1 MRRKI
6 ILCILHLILI
16 GSLIPLV
23 LFALKNLERNRIDD
37 KVEKAVETIEVD
49 DRSSIQKA
57 FEEIWAINSDVIAF
71 LYFPN
76 TDMSFPVLQTSDN
89 DLYLDKNLYKK
100 YDEQGS
106 IFMDYRANSDFS
118 SFNTFVYGHSVF
130 GGNGKFSFLKKYM
143 DESYFLKNP
152 SFQVIT
158 PNAVYQA
165 EIFSAY
171 LEKAF
176 STSNQP
182 DIKNR
187 DSLNIYIDEVKAK
200 SFYPTNAEFSE
211 NNNMITLYTC
221 ADTNGSLS
229 SFLNGSDRYFVHAI
243 LKKIES

>member
-6 ILCILHLILI
+6 ILCFLYLTLI

-23 LFALKNLERNRIDD
+23 LFALKNWERNGIDD
-37 KVEKAVETIEVD
+37 KVEKTVETIKVD

-57 FEEIWAINSDVIAF
+57 FDEIWAINSDVVAF

-76 TDMSFPVLQTSDN
+76 SDTSFPVLQTSDN
-89 DLYLDKNLYKK
+89 DFYLNKNLYKK

-106 IFMDYRANSDFS
+106 IFMDYRSNQDFTS
-118 SFNTFVYGHSVF
+118 LNTFVYGHSVF
-130 GGNGKFSFLKKYM
+130 GGYGKFSFLKKYM
-143 DESYFLKNP
+143 NKSYFVENP

-165 EIFSAY
+165 DIFSAY

-182 DIKNR
+182 DIQNR
-187 DSLNIYIDEVKAK
+187 DSLNIYFDEVKAK
-200 SFYPTNAEFSE
+200 SFYSTNTEISE
-211 NNNMITLYTC
+211 NDNMITLYTC
-221 ADTNGSLS
+221 ADTGNTLS

-243 LKKIES
+243 LRKIES

>member
-6 ILCILHLILI
+6 IMCILYLTLI
-16 GSLIPLV
+16 GSLIPLI
-23 LFALKNLERNRIDD
+23 LFTLKYLERNGIDD
-37 KVEKAVETIEVD
+37 KVEKTVETIEVD

-57 FEEIWAINSDVIAF
+57 FEEIWAINKDVVAF

-76 TDMSFPVLQTSDN
+76 TDTSFPVLQTSEN
-89 DLYLDKNLYKK
+89 DFYLDKNLYKK

-106 IFMDYRANSDFS
+106 IFMDYRSNPDFT

-165 EIFSAY
+165 DIFSAY

-182 DIKNR
+182 DIQNR
-187 DSLNIYIDEVKAK
+187 DSLNIYFDEVKAK
-200 SFYPTNAEFSE
+200 SFYLTNTEISE
-211 NNNMITLYTC
+211 NDNMITLYTC
-221 ADTNGSLS
+221 ADVGGSLS
-229 SFLNGSDRYFVHAI
+229 SFLNGTDRYFVHAI
-243 LKKIES
+243 LKEIES